1 MRKVYYDVENT
12 LEVPFVTGIQRVCRE
27 FSRQVLLPSNP
38 MFQHHYIP
46 IIYDHGK
53 QCWRH
58 LRSNEQKNL
67 LSSKPRSISLFKRVL
82 RKIDSYIPK
91 PKTLYIPNFTEGSLF
106 LDIESSWHSKIKR
119 EDLLPSL
126 KQANVRLIKLHY
138 DIIPL
143 LFPDTSHPNTIN
155 VFNGHF
161 LSHLRYS
168 ELFIC
173 ISKHTKSDVLTYC
186 EQNSVPTPVLKT
198 IVLGSNIRSSTKM
211 VKQKGERKPKP
222 EYGRYLL
229 SVGTLEPRKNYL
241 MLIKAFDAI
250 RLNTDL
256 SLVIVGKLG
265 WLSESVLKVIE
276 QHPQSGKRLF
286 HLSNVSD
293 NQLDDLYR
301 GAWLTIVP
309 SLYEG
314 FGLPVVESLARQCPT
329 ICSRAGSLPEVG
341 GDDVL
346 LFSENSP
353 GELIKTINILNSDDV
368 KYQSLRQKAIQYT
381 PVNWQATALQ
391 IDQILT
397 ENIL

>member
-1 MRKVYYDVENT
+1 
-12 LEVPFVTGIQRVCRE
+12 
-27 FSRQVLLPSNP
+27 
-38 MFQHHYIP
+38 
-46 IIYDHGK
+46 
-53 QCWRH
+53 
-58 LRSNEQKNL
+58 
-67 LSSKPRSISLFKRVL
+67 
-82 RKIDSYIPK
+82 
-91 PKTLYIPNFTEGSLF
+91 
-106 LDIESSWHSKIKR
+106 LDIESSWHSKLKR
-119 EDLLPSL
+119 ENLLPFL
-126 KQANVRLIKLHY
+126 KQANVRLVKLHY

-173 ISKHTKSDVLTYC
+173 ISKRTESDVMTFC
-186 EQNSVPTPVLKT
+186 EQNSVPAPILKT
-198 IVLGSNIRSSTKM
+198 VVLGSDIRASSTL
-211 VKQKGERKPKP
+211 VKKKGEGKLKS

-250 RLNTDL
+250 SLNTDL
-256 SLVIVGKLG
+256 GLVIVGKLG

-276 QHPQSGKRLF
+276 QHPQNGKRLF

-293 NQLDDLYR
+293 DQLDDLYR
-301 GAWLTIVP
+301 GAWLTVVP

-346 LFSENSP
+346 LFSEDSP
-353 GELIKTINILNSDDV
+353 NELIKIINVLNSDDA
-368 KYQSLRQKAIQYT
+368 KYQSLRQKAQQYT
-381 PVNWQATALQ
+381 PVNWKATALQ

-397 ENIL
+397 ETII

>member
-1 MRKVYYDVENT
+1 MIDVYYDVENT
-12 LEVPFVTGIQRVCRE
+12 LELPFITGIQRVVRE
-27 FSRQVLLPSNP
+27 FSKQVLLANDLA
-38 MFQHHYIP
+38 FTHTYTP
-46 IIYDHGK
+46 IVYDHKK
-53 QCWRH
+53 QCWRK
-58 LRSNEQKNL
+58 LSGNEKSNL
-67 LSSKPRSISLFKRVL
+67 LSAKPRSINLVKRVL
-82 RKIDSYIPK
+82 RKIGSYIPK
-91 PKTLYIPNFTEGSLF
+91 SKALYITNFTEGSIF
-106 LDIESSWHSKIKR
+106 LDIESSWHSKLKR

-126 KQANVRLIKLHY
+126 KQANVRLAKLHY

-155 VFNGHF
+155 VFNDHF

-173 ISKHTKSDVLTYC
+173 ISKRTKFDVSAYC
-186 EQNSVPTPVLKT
+186 QQNSVPEPILET
-198 IVLGSNIRSSTKM
+198 IVLGSDIRSSSRL
-211 VKQKGERKPKP
+211 VKRKEKLKS

-250 RLNTDL
+250 SLNTDL

-265 WLSESVLKVIE
+265 WLSENILNVIE
-276 QHPQSGKRLF
+276 QHPQNGKRLF

-293 NQLDDLYR
+293 NQLDHLYR
-301 GAWLTIVP
+301 SAWLTIVP

-314 FGLPVVESLARQCPT
+314 FGLPVVESLARRCPT

-346 LFSENSP
+346 LFSEDSP
-353 GELIKTINILNSDDV
+353 DELFEMINVLNNNDD
-368 KYQSLRQKAIQYT
+368 KYQSLRQKAQQYK
-381 PVNWQATALQ
+381 PDNWQTTALQ

-397 ENIL
+397 DNIL